1 MSFAG
6 FAAVAAT
13 VIRQQEAPA
22 PLIFPAWVFPL
33 IAVVIF
39 VVLGVIVWSYRDV
52 ANRHSDR
59 IARTGGPASG
69 SGHAGA
75 GHADAGHA
83 GTGHH

>member
-6 FAAVAAT
+6 FVAVAAT

-33 IAVVIF
+33 IAVVVF
-39 VVLGVIVWSYRDV
+39 VVLGLIVWSYRDV

-59 IARTGGPASG
+59 IARNDGQASG
-69 SGHAGA
+69 
-75 GHADAGHA
+75 AGHA